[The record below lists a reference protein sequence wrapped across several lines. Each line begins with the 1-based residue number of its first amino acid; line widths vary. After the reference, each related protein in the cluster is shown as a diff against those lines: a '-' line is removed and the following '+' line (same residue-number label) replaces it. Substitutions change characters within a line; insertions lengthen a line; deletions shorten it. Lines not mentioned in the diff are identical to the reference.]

1 MGYAEWFQPVS
12 CPSHSSCSSPL
23 MTWPHKNHCTPFRK
37 SAKSKEMKAPSALP
51 VSHHDGKD
59 TSRNRPTQGWTVDE
73 ANLLCKV
80 IYILWPSS
88 LGLDGEYILHPSP
101 RRPNKACTWDICF
114 PLANIKHSTQTFF
127 AFLFYPNPQDCSKH
141 KKRMVTYHDSATSN
155 YAEFITSALKSPTK
169 STTTQQEIPQQ

>member
-1 MGYAEWFQPVS
+1 MPQTWDWKMLRMQSAQAWIFDPYCCWL
-12 CPSHSSCSSPL
+12 SSKHQFV
-23 MTWPHKNHCTPFRK
+23 HKK
-37 SAKSKEMKAPSALP
+37 KAPYALP
-51 VSHHDGKD
+51 VSHHDGGEAPLY
-59 TSRNRPTQGWTVDE
+59 RPTQGWTVDE
-73 ANLLCKV
+73 ACLLCKV

-101 RRPNKACTWDICF
+101 RRPNIACTWDICF

-155 YAEFITSALKSPTK
+155 YAKFITSALKSPTK